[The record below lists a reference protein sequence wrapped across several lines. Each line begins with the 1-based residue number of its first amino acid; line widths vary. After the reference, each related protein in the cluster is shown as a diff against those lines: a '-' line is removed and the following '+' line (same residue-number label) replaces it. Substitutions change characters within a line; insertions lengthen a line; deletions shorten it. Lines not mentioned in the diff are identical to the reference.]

1 MLRHWTPEPLF
12 EGKSVAVLGN
22 GPSLS
27 MSSIIDLNP
36 RYVIA
41 VNSAIR
47 LCPDAY
53 VLFSRDSSWCQKF
66 PTLIDSAWSTLKV
79 TANMEAAKDRGMLL
93 VRMERRESFAAVGNP
108 AIRYGISS
116 GHAAVSLAIAMGA
129 KEIVLY
135 GFDCRFVKVD
145 GEDRSQWHRDYEE
158 PRREVYATFV
168 RGWHGWNAAAKA
180 VGVLIRNATP
190 GSAITEFSFLEIAEA
205 A

>member
-1 MLRHWTPEPLF
+1 MLSYWTPEPLF

-27 MSSIIDLNP
+27 ISNIIDLDP

-47 LCPDAY
+47 LCQDAH
-53 VLFSRDSSWCQKF
+53 VLFSRDSSWCQKY
-66 PTLIDSAWSTLKV
+66 PVLIDSAWSALKV
-79 TANMEAAKDRGMLL
+79 TTKRDAAQERGMLL
-93 VRMERRESFAAVGNP
+93 VRTERRDSFAAVGHP

-116 GHAAVSLAIAMGA
+116 GHTAVSLAIAMGA

-135 GFDCRFVKVD
+135 GFDGRTVD
-145 GEDRSQWHRDYEE
+145 GRSHWHDDYVE
-158 PRREVYATFV
+158 PRREVYAAFV
-168 RGWHGWNAAAKA
+168 VGWRGWHAAAKA
-180 VGVLIRNATP
+180 VGVSIYNATRD
-190 GSAITEFSFLEIAEA
+190 STIAEFPFLEMAVA

>member
-1 MLRHWTPEPLF
+1 MLGYWTPEPLF
-12 EGKSVAVLGN
+12 EGASVAVLGN

-27 MSSIIDLNP
+27 MESIIDLDP

-47 LCPDAY
+47 LCPNAY
-53 VLFSRDSSWCQKF
+53 VLFSRDSNWCQKY

-79 TANMEAAKDRGMLL
+79 TSKLDAAKERGMLL
-93 VRMERRESFAAVGNP
+93 VRMERRESFAAVGHP
-108 AIRYGISS
+108 AIRYGLSS

-135 GFDCRFVKVD
+135 GFDGRFVD
-145 GEDRSQWHRDYEE
+145 GRSHWHDDYVE

-168 RGWHGWNAAAKA
+168 TGWRGWNAAAKA
-180 VGVLIRNATP
+180 VGVSILNATP
-190 GSAITEFSFLEIAEA
+190 GSAITEFPFLGMAVA